1 MNVAD
6 DDNSSSRMANQ
17 IRRKKSQLEGDL
29 DDGLTKRKQKK
40 SKEFFNLFMKQGQN
54 IEDEYTHHNVKNE
67 LRE

>member
-6 DDNSSSRMANQ
+6 DDNTSARMANQ

-40 SKEFFNLFMKQGQN
+40 MNEANEKLLKQ
-54 IEDEYTHHNVKNE
+54 EK
-67 LRE
+67 